1 MKVVSII
8 GSPRP
13 AGNTVTLT
21 EAVTNV
27 VRQNGAEVRTHL
39 LNKLNFQGCQGCMA
53 CKGNNDRCVLQ
64 DDLTQ
69 VLEDVIES
77 DIIIMAFP
85 VYWGEMTGQMKLF
98 IDRTYSFLKPGFM
111 EIEDKHRLPPGKRL
125 VWIQVQGADNA
136 EQFDDIFPRYNQ
148 FFDQL
153 NYFSKTYL
161 LRGCGVNALGA
172 VSERP
177 DLLAEARSLGKELIS

>member
-13 AGNTVTLT
+13 GGNTVALT
-21 EAVTNV
+21 EAVTSV
-27 VRQNGAEVRTHL
+27 LEQSGAQVSSYM
-39 LNKLNFQGCQGCMA
+39 LNKLNVRGCQACMA
-53 CKGNNDRCVLQ
+53 CKGDNDRCVLN

-98 IDRTYSFLKPGFM
+98 IDRTYSFLKPGYM
-111 EIEDKHRLPPGKRL
+111 EREDKHRLPPGKKL
-125 VWIQVQGADNA
+125 VWIQVQGAENA
-136 EQFDDIFPRYNQ
+136 DQFDDIFARYNQ
-148 FFDQL
+148 FFEQL

-177 DLLAEARSLGKELIS
+177 DLLAEARDIGKELIS